1 MIAKPDRAKYK
12 TKQVENDSKIDAKT
26 TEEIAEFLETFFKLY
41 PSASEKNW
49 SIMLKMMRCDQSIL
63 T

>member
-26 TEEIAEFLETFFKLY
+26 TEEIAEFWKRSLNYIHQL
-41 PSASEKNW
+41 
-49 SIMLKMMRCDQSIL
+49 LKRGVLC
-63 T
+63 